1 MQVNFKRRWR
11 RRRRGRATCSQP
23 RQAQLDDRALAPS
36 QHLCRTLHPSISPS
50 IALHPQLHRPP
61 IDALSTMLS
70 RTTACRGAQRAA
82 RQLPSTQKRGLAA
95 PASGSFQYQSGE
107 AKGVKFASRDFA
119 GPTTTLALVAK
130 AGTRYQSLPGLTEG
144 LANFAFRVCTAP
156 HLAPLHRSP
165 PAMYQRAG
173 ALLTPN
179 CITVH
184 RAKVD
189 PAHCPRVGASGSCP
203 DRPPLA
209 REPRPRGQVPPR

>member
-1 MQVNFKRRWR
+1 
-11 RRRRGRATCSQP
+11 
-23 RQAQLDDRALAPS
+23 
-36 QHLCRTLHPSISPS
+36 
-50 IALHPQLHRPP
+50 
-61 IDALSTMLS
+61 MLS

-82 RQLPSTQKRGLAA
+82 RQLSSTQKRGLAA

-165 PAMYQRAG
+165 PSHVSARGSSTDAQLHHSPPSEGRPC
-173 ALLTPN
+173 ALS
-179 CITVH
+179 
-184 RAKVD
+184 
-189 PAHCPRVGASGSCP
+189 ASRSFWE
-203 DRPPLA
+203 LS
-209 REPRPRGQVPPR
+209 